1 MAENAQYQKVKEIT
15 DQLEQGIQELFESER
30 YMTWLR
36 TMSKFHDYSLN
47 NTLLIA
53 FQRPDATLVA
63 GYTAWQ
69 KQFGRQV
76 QKGEKAIRILAPA
89 PYKEKVEMEK
99 IDPITRT
106 PVLDADG
113 KPVTE
118 VQEVTRPAFKV
129 VSVFD
134 VSQTEGREIPSLGI
148 DELSGD
154 VREYELFF
162 EALKRSCPVPMEFE
176 EIEGSAKGYYH
187 QMEQR
192 IAIREGMSQVQTIKT
207 AIHEMAHQR
216 LHAIDPL
223 DETAEI
229 VNQTRS
235 SKEVEAESVAYTV
248 CQHYGIETSD
258 YSFAYIAGWSHGKE
272 TPELK
277 ASLNT
282 IRKTANEIIKEID
295 GHIAEINKEIEQEQD
310 NRITC
315 YLKISGSM
323 GSEYEIDRIAGTV
336 EKIEAVLKEV
346 LENDVD
352 NIPEF
357 LESKGIPVLV
367 VASSIDDEPG
377 RYIVPDYEY
386 DVDTKQVYRHGTAI
400 GREMTREEHARALVV
415 KVDSFLRE
423 MDNYQYNHTVSDRY
437 AFMADL
443 QKNLLAG
450 NEKVDEVMGWFQQ
463 EMDAETDYSD
473 EAIDLVVEMKNFV
486 KTGKELEKR
495 EQATQLAGELYDY
508 ADEVDPYGSQD
519 SVEYVQEFIRDTS
532 KDLLDAGEKAEG
544 ILKWLKETP
553 VATDELKT
561 RGKELIDR
569 VSAFTGIHLEKEATI
584 SFYVA
589 ECSEFPNTG
598 EFHEGLSLEEAF
610 RLYDQIPAE
619 RMNGIKGIGFELHD
633 GSDYDGQYPLME
645 AGRMDEELINM
656 VQHYKESPLVQQ
668 AIIDCKRILA
678 EREQLDQAQEV
689 TDGNYQIGQEHYL
702 EIHLA
707 DDGGWN
713 YTLYNKEF
721 LDADGGQIGVE
732 LDKNEN
738 PVVIAEMNLDQVVKE
753 VLRSYGMEQE
763 EIRPMD
769 EEEFEHKRDFAFAKD
784 MYEKGFV
791 YEDYVLSNR
800 IAYELRQDG
809 IELMDFSSEQSNV
822 IYEAAEKGLDVSAFA
837 KTDFS
842 VEQMKLMAEI
852 VEKDKDVTC
861 IICNGKRM
869 DLSETVLSQ
878 KQIADIYYFQKIEG
892 IVKEDYSEEQW
903 KTIQRGIRERLDVTQ
918 VANPNLA
925 VVEMRDILKELRKE
939 KREAQAAE
947 LEATLGLQ
955 DSGTYRYYSTQR
967 PISPG
972 TYPNGENKPVT
983 IENFDDRQAVEN
995 GQLQAWGYLEYERP
1009 LSQKEMKDYELKA
1022 VSASVARTKNTE
1034 KKKSVL
1040 ADLHKKQAQVAG
1052 ERIPKNEHTKKK
1064 VKEMEQ

>member
-1 MAENAQYQKVKEIT
+1 MAENTQYQKVKEIT

-53 FQRPDATLVA
+53 FQKPDATLVA

-76 QKGEKAIRILAPA
+76 QKGEKAIKILAPA

-99 IDPITRT
+99 IDPVTRT
-106 PVLDADG
+106 PILDADG

-134 VSQTEGREIPSLGI
+134 VSQTEGREIPSLGV

-162 EALKRSCPVPMEFE
+162 EALKRSCPVSMEFE
-176 EIEGSAKGYYH
+176 EIEGSVKGYYH

-223 DETAEI
+223 DEAAEI

-235 SKEVEAESVAYTV
+235 SKEVEAESIAYTV
-248 CQHYGIETSD
+248 CQHYGIDTSD
-258 YSFAYIAGWSHGKE
+258 YSFAYVAGWSHGKE

-282 IRKTANEIIKEID
+282 IRKTANEMIKEID
-295 GHIAEINKEIEQEQD
+295 GHIAEINKEIEQEQE

-323 GSEYEIDRIAGTV
+323 GSEYEIDRIAGTA
-336 EKIEAVLKEV
+336 ETIEAVLKEA

-367 VASSIDDEPG
+367 VASSIDDDPG

-400 GREMTREEHARALVV
+400 GREMTREEQARALVV

-437 AFMADL
+437 VFMADL

-486 KTGKELEKR
+486 KEGKELE
-495 EQATQLAGELYDY
+495 E
-508 ADEVDPYGSQD
+508 
-519 SVEYVQEFIRDTS
+519 
-532 KDLLDAGEKAEG
+532 
-544 ILKWLKETP
+544 
-553 VATDELKT
+553 
-561 RGKELIDR
+561 
-569 VSAFTGIHLEKEATI
+569 EATI
-584 SFYVA
+584 TFYVA
-589 ECSEFPNTG
+589 ECSEFPNMG

-668 AIIDCKRILA
+668 AIINCKRILG
-678 EREQLDQAQEV
+678 EREQPEHVEEV
-689 TDGNYQIGQEHYL
+689 TDGNYQISKEHYL
-702 EIHLA
+702 EIHLS
-707 DDGGWN
+707 DDGSWD
-713 YTLYNKEF
+713 YTLYNREF

-732 LDKNEN
+732 LDANDNLVEVRK
-738 PVVIAEMNLDQVVKE
+738 MNIDQAVQE
-753 VLRSYGMEQE
+753 VLKSYGMEQE
-763 EIRPMD
+763 EIVPMD
-769 EEEFEHKRDFAFAKD
+769 KEEFENKRDFAFAKD

-809 IELMDFSSEQSNV
+809 IELMDFSSEQSSV
-822 IYEAAEKGLDVSAFA
+822 IYEAAEKGLDVITFA

-842 VEQMKLMAEI
+842 VEQMKLMAELL
-852 VEKDKDVTC
+852 ENGKDVTSVV
-861 IICNGKRM
+861 CNGKKM

-925 VVEMRDILKELRKE
+925 VIEMKDILKELRKE

-955 DSGTYRYYSTQR
+955 DSPKQ
-967 PISPG
+967 
-972 TYPNGENKPVT
+972 
-983 IENFDDRQAVEN
+983 
-995 GQLQAWGYLEYERP
+995 
-1009 LSQKEMKDYELKA
+1009 
-1022 VSASVARTKNTE
+1022 TE

-1040 ADLHKKQAQVAG
+1040 ADLQKKQAQVAG
-1052 ERIPKNEHTKKK
+1052 TKAPKNEHTKKK
-1064 VKEMEQ
+1064 VKEIE